1 MELLDTTLPKLV
13 GFAKELLPEV
23 AEFYKLTDP
32 AHRIDHIEWVMANV
46 LTIYNTVD
54 LGLHDEYQKE
64 AIFRQALLAAAYHD
78 IYSHERKFH
87 HFMSFQYVLD
97 NADHFYEKH
106 KLNKMQMFNVA
117 YACMEHRGSWKGP
130 YHSLTSEIVAAADR
144 GIPTEFDM
152 EDALK
157 RSYLYARTTGNM
169 NVPDAQLHSVAHL
182 KDKYGANGYGRV
194 PKWYTEHWY
203 AELRLRSAR
212 LEVLTH
218 EAVDPFMIYRW
229 EEIIAGKGNGNS

>member
-46 LTIYNTVD
+46 LTIYTTVD

-78 IYSHERKFH
+78 IYSHERKLH

-130 YHSLTSEIVAAADR
+130 YHSLASEIVAAADR
-144 GIPTEFDM
+144 GIPTEFDIGT
-152 EDALK
+152 ALK
-157 RSYLYARTTGNM
+157 RSYLFARTTAGKPERESQIHA
-169 NVPDAQLHSVAHL
+169 VEHL
-182 KDKYGANGYGRV
+182 KDKYGEKGYGRV
-194 PKWYTEHWY
+194 PSWYTEYYRH
-203 AELRLRSAR
+203 ELKAQTHAI
-212 LEVLTH
+212 EQLTPDSI
-218 EAVDPFMIYRW
+218 DPFMIYEW
-229 EEIIAGKGNGNS
+229 EESIPGVKDGQL